1 MTDKIKLVLA
11 FLAVVGGIA
20 AYYYFA
26 DLATVLRVLMV
37 MAGLAVAAVVA
48 LTSVPGKEF
57 FVFSKEA
64 WAEAGR
70 VSWPNRK
77 ETMQTTAVVF
87 AFVVL
92 MAAFLA
98 AVDALLSVLMKF
110 VLGQG

>member
-1 MTDKIKLVLA
+1 MADKIKLVLA
-11 FLAVVGGIA
+11 FLCVVAGVA
-20 AYYYFA
+20 AYYFFA
-26 DLATVLRVLMV
+26 DLALVLRVLMV

-48 LTSVPGKEF
+48 LMSEPGKQF
-57 FVFSKEA
+57 FGFSKEA

-77 ETMQTTAVVF
+77 ETVQTTAVVF

-98 AVDALLSVLMKF
+98 AVDAVLSVAMKF